1 MNKSAFLLSIIILF
15 SIVSVSA
22 QRFAFIDTEYILENI
37 PEYQAAQMELN
48 QLSQQWQTEI
58 EAKFAEVEQ
67 LYRDYQAEAVLL
79 PDEMRRQREEQI
91 IQQEREAKELQMK
104 RFGREG
110 DLFQKREELIKP
122 LQDQIYTAI
131 EEIASR
137 ENFAIV
143 FDKAG
148 GGGNIIYSDVRHD
161 LSDRVLQSMGY
172 RR

>member
-1 MNKSAFLLSIIILF
+1 MKKSFFLSIIILF
-15 SIVSVSA
+15 SILSVSA

-37 PEYQAAQMELN
+37 PEYQAAQLELN
-48 QLSQQWQTEI
+48 QISQQWQTEI
-58 EAKFAEVEQ
+58 EAKFAEVEA

-79 PDEMRRQREEQI
+79 PEEMRRQREEQI
-91 IQQEREAKELQMK
+91 IQREREAKELQMR

-110 DLFQKREELIKP
+110 DLFKKREELIKP
-122 LQDQIYTAI
+122 LQDQIYNAI

-137 ENFAIV
+137 ENYAII

-148 GGGNIIYSDVRHD
+148 GSNIIYSDVRHD